1 MMSILRPR
9 VLMHPK
15 VRREPIRLLSVLVP
29 QRVSH
34 ASTLRVRASPSFTC
48 PTSIFLLLNRASNF
62 TFDPFIHPQRRSFAS
77 RRDFQLDALPFSISP
92 EHAIK
97 EFERWAVDDQGL
109 YYLLRWDSVR
119 IGASYVPVWSFDINI
134 RFVTTTKEGKKRYD
148 WKPGIFADAYGE
160 QPVVYIPGLSTYAGH
175 SYRRSLINPILN
187 TTLVFMG
194 DQTMPFEKYMLRDM
208 KLSNGARISIFPDP
222 WNATRGRALEVI
234 QEELA
239 AIAKEAPDDVNVQ
252 TEVLGARRVY
262 MPIYVIDYKIL
273 GAEYKAFVSGCD
285 AGAGVSGVSHR
296 VFSSSSQDI
305 QKASHSFLSNAA
317 NYGMRFLGGRH
328 GVTRLIIL
336 FQLFGSFAARLLA
349 RLPLFG
355 FIGGIFVGFRKIIQP
370 WMDNR
375 SASAEWER
383 QREYESITRE
393 YERADDFV
401 DNGSAIRYFQQN
413 RTRILRHLS
422 GEHAHEQGEYDWYK
436 EWEEWARRQWEQ
448 QQQQQ
453 TYGQQQQ
460 QQQSYGR
467 TQQQRKTSKPE
478 YQWDFDPNDPYSVLG
493 IQRGATKSEVSVAFR
508 REMLKHH
515 PDTQAG
521 ASDAAKE
528 RATTRSKLI
537 TEAYRKIKTEMK

>member
-1 MMSILRPR
+1 
-9 VLMHPK
+9 
-15 VRREPIRLLSVLVP
+15 
-29 QRVSH
+29 
-34 ASTLRVRASPSFTC
+34 
-48 PTSIFLLLNRASNF
+48 
-62 TFDPFIHPQRRSFAS
+62 
-77 RRDFQLDALPFSISP
+77 LDALPFSISP
-92 EHAIK
+92 EQAIK
-97 EFERWAVDDQGL
+97 DFEKWAVDDQGL
-109 YYLLRWDSVR
+109 HYLLRWESVH

-148 WKPGIFADAYGE
+148 WKPQLFADAYGDV
-160 QPVVYIPGLSTYAGH
+160 PVVYIPGLSTYAGH

-194 DQTMPFEKYMLRDM
+194 DKTMPFEKYMLRDM
-208 KLSNGARISIFPDP
+208 KLSNGALISIFPDP

-239 AIAKEAPDDVNVQ
+239 AIAKEAPDDVKVQ

-262 MPIYVIDYKIL
+262 MPTYVIEYKIL

-296 VFSSSSQDI
+296 VFSSSNQDI
-305 QKASHSFLSNAA
+305 QQASNSFLSNAA
-317 NYGMRFLGGRH
+317 NYGIRFLGGRQ
-328 GVTRLIIL
+328 GMTRLIVL
-336 FQLFGSFAARLLA
+336 FQLFGGFAGRLLA

-355 FIGGIFVGFRKIIQP
+355 FLGGMFVGFRKIIQP

-375 SASAEWER
+375 SASVEWEG
-383 QREYESITRE
+383 QREYESLARDHL
-393 YERADDFV
+393 RADDFV
-401 DNGSAIRYFQQN
+401 DNGSARRYFQQN
-413 RTRILRHLS
+413 KTQILRTLS

-453 TYGQQQQ
+453 QQQTYGRQQQQ
-460 QQQSYGR
+460 QQQQQQTYGR
-467 TQQQRKTSKPE
+467 TQQQQKKSKPE
-478 YQWDFDPNDPYSVLG
+478 YQWDFDPNDPYSTLG
-493 IQRGATKSEVSVAFR
+493 LQRGATKSEVSAAFR

-528 RATTRSKLI
+528 RATARSKII
-537 TEAYRKIKTEMK
+537 TEAYRKIKAEMK